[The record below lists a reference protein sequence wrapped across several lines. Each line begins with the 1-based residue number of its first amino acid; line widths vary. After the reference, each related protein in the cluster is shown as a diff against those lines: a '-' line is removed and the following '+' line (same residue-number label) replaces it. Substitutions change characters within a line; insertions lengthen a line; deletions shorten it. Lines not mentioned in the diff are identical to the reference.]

1 MEDKIG
7 YAFIPIAEY
16 KGLIEDKINE
26 DKINKE
32 LNEEVFKRDSINK
45 KLEKYLLD
53 SLSSSENYHLESMK
67 ECNPT
72 DYHYGELYKC
82 FLKIGIDN
90 VEYIH
95 RSIVAMKRNFDL
107 SENKEKEE

>member
-7 YAFIPIAEY
+7 YAFIPTAEY
-16 KGLIEDKINE
+16 KELIEDNINKE
-26 DKINKE
+26 KCIKE
-32 LNEEVFKRDSINK
+32 LNEEAFKRDIINK

-95 RSIVAMKRNFDL
+95 RSIVTMKRNFDHI
-107 SENKEKEE
+107 EKEE